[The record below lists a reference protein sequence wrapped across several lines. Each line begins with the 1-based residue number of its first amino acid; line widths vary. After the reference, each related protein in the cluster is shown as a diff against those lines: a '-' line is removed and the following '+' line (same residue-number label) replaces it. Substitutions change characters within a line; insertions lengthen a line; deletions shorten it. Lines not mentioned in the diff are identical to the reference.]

1 MKRVRASVDLS
12 DAQSFLSLLPQA
24 NAATPCAPPPLAAMS
39 AGNIFVTGGIGYIGE
54 NVWRGALSLWEERC
68 RFLSRVARASSRQS
82 TRLSRHAARAPT
94 ARPRPPSRRSIRLTT
109 PAPTGSAGGR
119 KGCRAGRRL
128 AAERQV
134 RRALSRAVLSTLP
147 LSIHPSFFPGSHTVL
162 ALLDAGHTVTIVD
175 NLDNAFMECF
185 DRMKEL
191 AGPEKASKMNF
202 IKADL
207 RDAAAIDAALGSS
220 KFDAVIHFAGRKAV
234 GESVSEPMLYYTHN
248 VAGTIN
254 LIEAMR
260 KHGVKRMVFS
270 SSCTVYGEP
279 QYTPL
284 DEKHP
289 RSAMSPYG
297 RTKLMIEDI
306 FNDVAP
312 SEEGWRVILL
322 RYFNPVGAHE
332 SGRIGEHPVGI
343 PNNLMPFVQQVALG
357 IRPVLN
363 VFGTDYPTR
372 DGTCIRD
379 YIHVSDLA
387 VS

>member
-1 MKRVRASVDLS
+1 
-12 DAQSFLSLLPQA
+12 
-24 NAATPCAPPPLAAMS
+24 
-39 AGNIFVTGGIGYIGE
+39 
-54 NVWRGALSLWEERC
+54 
-68 RFLSRVARASSRQS
+68 
-82 TRLSRHAARAPT
+82 
-94 ARPRPPSRRSIRLTT
+94 
-109 PAPTGSAGGR
+109 
-119 KGCRAGRRL
+119 
-128 AAERQV
+128 
-134 RRALSRAVLSTLP
+134 
-147 LSIHPSFFPGSHTVL
+147 
-162 ALLDAGHTVTIVD
+162 VTIVD
-175 NLDNAFMECF
+175 NLDNAFMECY

-191 AGPEKASKMNF
+191 AGPDKAAKMTF

-207 RDAAAIDAALGSS
+207 RDAGAIDAALGSAA
-220 KFDAVIHFAGRKAV
+220 FDAVIHFAGRKAV
-234 GESVSEPMLYYTHN
+234 GESVAEPMLYYTHN
-248 VAGTIN
+248 VAGTVN
-254 LIEAMR
+254 LIQAMR
-260 KHGVKRMVFS
+260 KHGVRRMVFS

-279 QYTPL
+279 TYTPL
-284 DEKHP
+284 DEAHP

-312 SEEGWRVILL
+312 SEDGWRVILL
-322 RYFNPVGAHE
+322 RYFNPVGAHP

-387 VS
+387 VRIVEWRERENRSDRERTGKRERERERERERDQNPLTPFVLSLSLFTLGRPRRRPAPAGHPGRPVLHRLQPGHGDGHVRAGDGGRVREGVRQEGAPQPDGPAAGRHGGGVGGDRDGGQGAGVDR

>member
-1 MKRVRASVDLS
+1 
-12 DAQSFLSLLPQA
+12 
-24 NAATPCAPPPLAAMS
+24 
-39 AGNIFVTGGIGYIGE
+39 
-54 NVWRGALSLWEERC
+54 
-68 RFLSRVARASSRQS
+68 
-82 TRLSRHAARAPT
+82 
-94 ARPRPPSRRSIRLTT
+94 
-109 PAPTGSAGGR
+109 
-119 KGCRAGRRL
+119 
-128 AAERQV
+128 
-134 RRALSRAVLSTLP
+134 
-147 LSIHPSFFPGSHTVL
+147 
-162 ALLDAGHTVTIVD
+162 
-175 NLDNAFMECF
+175 
-185 DRMKEL
+185 
-191 AGPEKASKMNF
+191 
-202 IKADL
+202 
-207 RDAAAIDAALGSS
+207 
-220 KFDAVIHFAGRKAV
+220 
-234 GESVSEPMLYYTHN
+234 MLYYTHN
-248 VAGTIN
+248 VAGTVN

-312 SEEGWRVILL
+312 AEEGWRVILL
-322 RYFNPVGAHE
+322 RYFNPVGAHP

-387 VS
+387 VSERKRGHGEKRERRGWMERKDGSRQGRALSFLSPRRRGPWSFPPRPRARQAGLGRED

>member
-1 MKRVRASVDLS
+1 M
-12 DAQSFLSLLPQA
+12 
-24 NAATPCAPPPLAAMS
+24 PPPWMTKGPLPPPRGWDGERVAGQSAAPD
-39 AGNIFVTGGIGYIGE
+39 NKT
-54 NVWRGALSLWEERC
+54 RRERE
-68 RFLSRVARASSRQS
+68 RPGPAVRPLSRFSPPRLPASQPCPIHS
-82 TRLSRHAARAPT
+82 L
-94 ARPRPPSRRSIRLTT
+94 PPS
-109 PAPTGSAGGR
+109 
-119 KGCRAGRRL
+119 
-128 AAERQV
+128 
-134 RRALSRAVLSTLP
+134 
-147 LSIHPSFFPGSHTVL
+147 FPGSHTVL
-162 ALLDAGHTVTIVD
+162 ALLDTGYSVTIVD
-175 NLDNAFMECF
+175 NLDNAFMECY

-191 AGPEKASKMNF
+191 AGPEQAARMTF

-207 RDAAAIDAALGSS
+207 RDAAAIDAALGSA

-234 GESVSEPMLYYTHN
+234 GESVAEPMLYYTHN

-260 KHGVKRMVFS
+260 KHGVRRMVFS

-279 QYTPL
+279 AYTPL

-312 SEEGWRVILL
+312 AEEGWRVILL
-322 RYFNPVGAHE
+322 RYFNPVGAHP
-332 SGRIGEHPVGI
+332 SGRIGEHPVGV

-357 IRPVLN
+357 IRPALN

>member
-1 MKRVRASVDLS
+1 V
-12 DAQSFLSLLPQA
+12 QSGV
-24 NAATPCAPPPLAAMS
+24 TPRT
-39 AGNIFVTGGIGYIGE
+39 V
-54 NVWRGALSLWEERC
+54 
-68 RFLSRVARASSRQS
+68 S
-82 TRLSRHAARAPT
+82 TPTPTSRHALVDNAPH
-94 ARPRPPSRRSIRLTT
+94 APSRGRW
-109 PAPTGSAGGR
+109 GGGR
-119 KGCRAGRRL
+119 GRRRTRVGRKTKRDKARGPHSL
-128 AAERQV
+128 ARQPLNPNPV
-134 RRALSRAVLSTLP
+134 SQLSSF
-147 LSIHPSFFPGSHTVL
+147 PSPGSHTVL
-162 ALLDAGHTVTIVD
+162 ALLDTGHSVTIVD
-175 NLDNAFMECF
+175 NLDNAFMECY

-191 AGPEKASKMNF
+191 AGPEKAAKMSF

-207 RDAAAIDAALGSS
+207 RDAAAIDAALGSA

-234 GESVSEPMLYYTHN
+234 GESVAEPMLYYTHN
-248 VAGTIN
+248 VAGTVN

-279 QYTPL
+279 AYTPL

-312 SEEGWRVILL
+312 SEDGWRVILL
-322 RYFNPVGAHE
+322 RYFNPVGAHP

-357 IRPVLN
+357 IRPQLN

-387 VS
+387 VSLRNGGEMKKKMERARVYEQTKTSPLSPFFLGRPRRRPPPPGYPGRPGVRRVQPGHGDRDERPRNGGRL